1 VTEPWRRR
9 PSAIPA
15 LVVIALLAAVR
26 AADPFPVE
34 RLRLVAFDTMQ
45 RWRPRV
51 ADAAL
56 RPVVVVDIDE
66 TSLARHGQWPWPRA
80 TIARLVDAIAAA
92 HPAAVGVDLLL
103 VEPDRWSGDD
113 ALAASLAR
121 VPSVVAVAPV
131 RAAGA
136 TGTPPARMTP
146 VLSRGDE
153 ARAALPAYDGL
164 VRSLDPIDAAAAGRG
179 AIVVIPEPDGVVRR
193 LPVAVRVGGAVV
205 PSFALEMVRV
215 AAGATALGLESG
227 SGGVARAEAG
237 GFQVPTSPD
246 GRIWLHESRHEA
258 WRFVS
263 AADLLDGRASLP
275 SSRLVLIGSTAVGL
289 GDVVATPV
297 EPAMSGIEI
306 HAQAIESILG
316 GTLLRRPG
324 WTTPLELAAG
334 ALAGLAVLLLVR
346 RLPAKR
352 GPLALLVIVPLP
364 LAAWWAFTR
373 GLLLDPTWPAVIAIA
388 AFPAALASSLLVEE
402 RRRRRV
408 EGEMEAARE
417 IQMAMLPRVEEVT
430 AGRSD
435 LELAAAIVPARYV
448 GGDLYDVV
456 WLDGS
461 RLFFL
466 VGDVSGKGA
475 PAALFMAMVKT
486 LSRSLALRSRNGA
499 AGVFVD
505 VDREIA
511 SQNPAM
517 MFVTAVAG
525 ILDVGTGELDL
536 ACAGHDAPI
545 LSVPGE
551 PPRALTVAAGP
562 PLGTVTGFIYES
574 TRTRLEPGVCL
585 LVITDGV
592 TDAAAAGGERFGK
605 ARVLASAGRGSAA
618 PADVVARLLDEVQ
631 RFSSGAEPA
640 DDVTMLALRIGVRS
654 ATESI
659 HQK

>member
-1 VTEPWRRR
+1 MTPSGSRR
-9 PSAIPA
+9 PSAVPA
-15 LVVIALLAAVR
+15 LVVVALLLALR

-51 ADAAL
+51 ADEAL

-66 TSLARHGQWPWPRA
+66 ASLARHGQWPWPRA

-92 HPAAVGVDLLL
+92 HPAAVGLDLLL
-103 VEPDRWSGDD
+103 VEPDRWSGDE

-121 VPSVVAVAPV
+121 VPAVVAVAPV
-131 RAAGA
+131 RATGA
-136 TGTPPARMTP
+136 IATPPPRMAP
-146 VLSRGDE
+146 VRVRGDE
-153 ARAALPAYDGL
+153 ARIDLPAYDAL
-164 VRSLDPIDAAAAGRG
+164 VRSLDAIDTAAAGRG

-215 AAGATALGLESG
+215 AAGATALGLDAG
-227 SGGVARAEAG
+227 RGGVARAEAG

-246 GRIWLHESRHEA
+246 GRMWLHESRHA
-258 WRFVS
+258 SWRFVS
-263 AADLLDGRASLP
+263 AGDLLDGRASLP

-306 HAQAIESILG
+306 HAQTIESILG
-316 GTLLRRPG
+316 GTLLRRPA
-324 WTTPLELAAG
+324 WTTLLELVAA
-334 ALAGLAVLLLVR
+334 ALAGWAVALVVP

-352 GPLALLVIVPLP
+352 SALALLVVAPFP

-373 GLLLDPTWPAVIAIA
+373 GLLLDPTWPAVVAAA
-388 AFPAALASSLLVEE
+388 AFPAALAASLRLEE

-417 IQMAMLPRVEEVT
+417 IQMAMLPRVDEVT
-430 AGRSD
+430 AGHSG
-435 LELAAAIVPARYV
+435 LELAAAIVPARFV
-448 GGDLYDVV
+448 GGDLYDAV

-486 LSRSLALRSRNGA
+486 LSRSLALRSREGV
-499 AGVFVD
+499 AGVLFD

-511 SQNPAM
+511 AQNPAA
-517 MFVTAVAG
+517 MFVTAAAG
-525 ILDVGTGELDL
+525 ILDVDTGELEL

-545 LSVPGE
+545 LIAPGE
-551 PPRALTVAAGP
+551 TPRALKVATGP
-562 PLGTVTGFIYES
+562 PLCTVAGFAYES
-574 TRTRLEPGVCL
+574 TRIRLDPGSCL

-592 TDAAAAGGERFGK
+592 TDATGRNGERFGMR
-605 ARVLASAGRGSAA
+605 RVLASLASGETA
-618 PADVVARLLDEVQ
+618 PHAVVAGLRDDVR
-631 RFSSGAEPA
+631 RFSAGSEPA
-640 DDVTMLALRIGVRS
+640 DDVTLLALRR
-654 ATESI
+654 
-659 HQK
+659 